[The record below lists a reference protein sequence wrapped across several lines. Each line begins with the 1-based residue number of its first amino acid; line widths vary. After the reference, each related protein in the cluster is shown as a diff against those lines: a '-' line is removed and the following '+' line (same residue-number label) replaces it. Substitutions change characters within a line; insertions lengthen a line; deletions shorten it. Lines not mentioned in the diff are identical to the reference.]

1 MTTERC
7 LGSTAR
13 RSQWCH
19 VVILVALLL
28 VQSQAWTTVQ
38 EHSKRYAPATSAISL
53 QRTHLYSSSG
63 SHQNQQHFTIRDCK
77 YGDLKA
83 VSDIIISS
91 FYEQKMR
98 ASPFAAVLK
107 LGELNRLQ
115 QNFPYADQQRHCMFV
130 AINDDKQIVGFVD
143 IDARPATRRIDPPR
157 PYLSDLAVHPDY
169 RRKGIAATLIKK
181 CEELVQQDKLV
192 VKEKALYIRVEQ
204 ANGAAIQ
211 MYDKFQYQAQ
221 KHEIFGVEDTTVLLR
236 KHFTTATE
244 E

>member
-1 MTTERC
+1 
-7 LGSTAR
+7 
-13 RSQWCH
+13 
-19 VVILVALLL
+19 
-28 VQSQAWTTVQ
+28 
-38 EHSKRYAPATSAISL
+38 
-53 QRTHLYSSSG
+53 
-63 SHQNQQHFTIRDCK
+63 
-77 YGDLKA
+77 
-83 VSDIIISS
+83 
-91 FYEQKMR
+91 MR

-244 E
+244 EWWTGQGLASAV